1 MNRIIGIIPARM
13 GSSRFPGKPM
23 KEILGMP
30 MIGHVYNRSRLCS
43 VLDELWVATCD
54 KEIHKYITN
63 IGGLSIMTSKDH
75 KRASDRVSEALLLIE
90 KAKKN
95 KFDIIVMIQGDE
107 PLITPDM
114 IEKSIEPMTNNK
126 NINIVNLMANIKRI
140 KEFNDPN
147 TIKVVVD
154 NNDFA
159 LYFSREPIPSK
170 VYYKSKFKM
179 LKQVCVIPFRRD
191 FLLKYNSLKESTLEK
206 IESIDM
212 NRILENGMEIK
223 MVSINELVHAVDTKE
238 DLSKVEKIILKDK
251 LFLEKKY

>member
-1 MNRIIGIIPARM
+1 
-13 GSSRFPGKPM
+13 
-23 KEILGMP
+23 
-30 MIGHVYNRSRLCS
+30 
-43 VLDELWVATCD
+43 
-54 KEIHKYITN
+54 
-63 IGGLSIMTSKDH
+63 
-75 KRASDRVSEALLLIE
+75 
-90 KAKKN
+90 
-95 KFDIIVMIQGDE
+95 MIQGDE
-107 PLITPDM
+107 PLITPNM
-114 IEKSIEPMTNNK
+114 IEKSIEPMINK
-126 NINIVNLMANIKRI
+126 KEINIVNLMTEIKSI
-140 KEFNDPN
+140 KEFSDPN

-154 NNDFA
+154 KNNFA